1 MVNEA
6 LINLSETLNNYH
18 DPLSQQEDDEVE
30 EEFHSMAND
39 LLEGY
44 DEADQSEKTGSE
56 NGLNMQISVLILIHH
71 EESKRKSGII
81 KSEAKTCIRYSS

>member
-6 LINLSETLNNYH
+6 VINLSETLNNYH

-44 DEADQSEKTGSE
+44 DEADQSGEKGSE
-56 NGLNMQISVLILIHH
+56 NGLNMQISVLILILH
-71 EESKRKSGII
+71 EELKRKSGII
-81 KSEAKTCIRYSS
+81 KLEAKTCIRYSS

>member
-1 MVNEA
+1 MVNED

-18 DPLSQQEDDEVE
+18 DPFSQQEDDEVE

-39 LLEGY
+39 ILMRY

-71 EESKRKSGII
+71 EELKRKSGII